1 VTSPFEINSL
11 VKLIETFSK
20 LPPRLRPLYRIQ
32 KALVPILAKVGVKF
46 HTRKLG
52 GTQIGYFHYKIR
64 DVKKPRRLVW
74 IPGLGDA
81 SLSWIGIHSPLLDIY
96 REKFDEIYSVEFPG
110 FNGVLRDQPG
120 FSSLDALW
128 SAVFDLLDEWHPDFI
143 IAHSLGGWTAAR
155 YAIDLAAGARPKT
168 RAVGEK
174 DSAPRKTPEMI
185 LMSPSGIFSGEEDW
199 GYAKKVFARAKAG
212 GYLEFQK
219 EVMAHPRS
227 RHIAWMQTEVDS
239 FFQEDFLHELLDS
252 MREDHLVTP
261 EGLAKT
267 TGHISFIWGEQDR
280 LMKSKNLV
288 TWIDA
293 LKKRSEPDHFSAI
306 LLPNMGHLI
315 QFESPALVALL
326 LRKILRKENLEPRN
340 WKYIFPR
347 WKRVE

>member
-1 VTSPFEINSL
+1 
-11 VKLIETFSK
+11 
-20 LPPRLRPLYRIQ
+20 
-32 KALVPILAKVGVKF
+32 
-46 HTRKLG
+46 
-52 GTQIGYFHYKIR
+52 
-64 DVKKPRRLVW
+64 
-74 IPGLGDA
+74 
-81 SLSWIGIHSPLLDIY
+81 
-96 REKFDEIYSVEFPG
+96 
-110 FNGVLRDQPG
+110 
-120 FSSLDALW
+120 
-128 SAVFDLLDEWHPDFI
+128 
-143 IAHSLGGWTAAR
+143 
-155 YAIDLAAGARPKT
+155 
-168 RAVGEK
+168 
-174 DSAPRKTPEMI
+174 
-185 LMSPSGIFSGEEDW
+185 
-199 GYAKKVFARAKAG
+199 
-212 GYLEFQK
+212 
-219 EVMAHPRS
+219 MAHPRS